1 MFLKTPFPAWNRN
14 LAVMWLAQV
23 MGMSA
28 ISGIFSF
35 LPLYVAELG
44 VEDPTDVKM
53 WSGFLM
59 AAAPFFAGIF
69 GPYWGALSDRKGRK
83 MMVERVMFMLI
94 FVLIGMAMVTNVYQL
109 LGLRIVQGIFGGFT
123 AAALALVTSVTPEA
137 EISFTMG
144 IFQTAMVAGG
154 AVGPFIGGWVADHFG
169 YRMPFVVFGVLC
181 FISLVTVRL
190 LIVEDFTP
198 QPQSAKRSI
207 VKEMKTIITIPGI
220 SGMLLVLFLIQFA
233 MQVVSPILPLY
244 IQSMVV
250 DFGYVATV
258 SGTIIAAAGLTSSI
272 SSVTMGQISKR
283 FSHYAILI
291 SAGLCGAAFFVL
303 QALSSTIW
311 ELGIFRA
318 LSGFALGV
326 MLPSANT
333 IITRL
338 IPPEKRGVA
347 FGITNGASLLGTVIG
362 PLSGSLI
369 AVQFGFPAV
378 FWITAA
384 VFFINA
390 AWVSLRMKG

>member
-1 MFLKTPFPAWNRN
+1 MILKTPFPEWKRN
-14 LAVMWLAQV
+14 LAVLWLAQV
-23 MGMSA
+23 MGMGA
-28 ISGIFSF
+28 ISGVFSF

-44 VEDPTDVKM
+44 VDDPADVKM
-53 WSGFLM
+53 WSGVLM
-59 AAAPFFAGIF
+59 AAAPLFAGIF
-69 GPYWGALSDRKGRK
+69 GPYWGAMGDRKGRK
-83 MMVERVMFMLI
+83 LMVERVMFMLI
-94 FVLIGMAMVTNVYQL
+94 LVLIGMAMVTNVYQL

-123 AAALALVTSVTPEA
+123 AAALALVTSVTPPE
-137 EISFTMG
+137 EVGFTMG

-154 AVGPFIGGWVADHFG
+154 AVGPFVGGWVADHFG

-190 LIVEDFTP
+190 LIVENFTP
-198 QPQSAKRSI
+198 QQQGAKSSI
-207 VKEMKTIITIPGI
+207 MKEMKTIVAIPGI
-220 SGMLLVLFLIQFA
+220 TGMLLVLFLIQFA
-233 MQVVSPILPLY
+233 MQVLSPILPLY
-244 IQSMVV
+244 VQSMVT
-250 DFGYVATV
+250 DFAYVATV
-258 SGTIIAAAGLTSSI
+258 SGMIIAAAGLTSSI
-272 SSVTMGQISKR
+272 SSVTMGRLGKR
-283 FSHYAILI
+283 FSNYTILI
-291 SAGLCGAAFFVL
+291 AAALCGAVFFVL

-338 IPPEKRGVA
+338 IPPEKRGIA

-384 VFFINA
+384 VFFLNA
-390 AWVSLRMKG
+390 AWVGFRVKV